1 MVLQNQISPMINVTL
16 FSQITQL
23 LPKESFKKLVKEYG
37 TDKYNKG
44 INSWTHLISMLFCQ
58 LGQAGSVRDISN
70 GLRSIT
76 GNLNHLGIQK
86 SPSKS
91 TLSYINSHRDFR
103 LFQQFYFVLLDH
115 LRKGHQFSK
124 KGLPKLKR
132 KVFLLDASIIPLCL
146 SLFDWAKYRS
156 SKGAVKLHMLLDYQG
171 CLPVF
176 ARVTTGKVHEKK
188 VAEHLSFP
196 PGSLLVFDKA
206 YIDYR
211 WLFNLDSSKVR
222 FVTRAKDNME
232 YKLVCPRP
240 WDTKKH
246 PQVRSDD
253 EIKVSNYQ
261 SASKYPK
268 KLRLV
273 RYLDSKTGKTYEFLT
288 NDFQLNAQ
296 TIADI
301 YKERWHIEVFFK
313 QIKQNLH
320 IKSFVGTSENAVQI
334 QIWTAMISM
343 LLLTFLKEKAQYN
356 WHLSNLA
363 TFIRLNLFVKIAMM
377 NWLNKPFYTPVELK
391 KSNQVLLFSG

>member
-1 MVLQNQISPMINVTL
+1 MINLSL
-16 FSQITQL
+16 FSQITHL
-23 LPKESFKKLVKEYG
+23 LPKESFKKLVREYG
-37 TDKYNKG
+37 TDKYSKG

-86 SPSKS
+86 APSKS
-91 TLSYINSHRDFR
+91 SLSYINANRDYR
-103 LFQQFYFVLLDH
+103 LFQQFYFVLLSYLQDRH
-115 LRKGHQFSK
+115 SFAK
-124 KGLPKLKR
+124 KGLPRLKR
-132 KVFLLDASIIPLCL
+132 RIFLLDSTVISLCL
-146 SLFDWAKYRS
+146 SLYDWAKYRS
-156 SKGAVKLHMLLDYQG
+156 SKGAIKVHMLLDYQG

-176 ARVTTGKVHEKK
+176 ARITPGNVHDKV
-188 VAEHLSFP
+188 VAEQLSYP
-196 PGSLLVFDKA
+196 PGSMLVFDKA
-206 YIDYR
+206 YVAFK
-211 WLFNLDSSKVR
+211 WLFNLDSNKVR
-222 FVTRAKDNME
+222 FVTRAKDNMV
-232 YKLVCPRP
+232 YKIKKSRT
-240 WDTKKH
+240 WDSKKH
-246 PQVRSDD
+246 PNVLSDA
-253 EIKVSNYQ
+253 EIRVTGQQ
-261 SASKYPK
+261 SAKNYKK

-296 TIADI
+296 TIADV

-343 LLLTFLKEKAQYN
+343 LLLTFLKEKAEYN

-377 NWLNKPFYTPVELK
+377 AWLNKPFFSPVELK
-391 KSNQVLLFSG
+391 KSNQVRLFSG